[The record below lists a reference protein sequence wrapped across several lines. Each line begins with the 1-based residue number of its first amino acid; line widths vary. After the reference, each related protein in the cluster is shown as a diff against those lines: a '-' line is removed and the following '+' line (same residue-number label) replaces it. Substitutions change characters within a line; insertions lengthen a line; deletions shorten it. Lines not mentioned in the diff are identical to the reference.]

1 MTAISNPPVQQLS
14 PDESDVAVQW
24 RKLLGGLSGKI
35 EPVPVGIMYRLG
47 LLLVAATMIVLPI
60 IYIAL
65 IALAGYGVYWY
76 AINATGMFRAARGR
90 AAIIV
95 LVAYLGPL
103 VAGAILVFFM
113 IKPLFARRQVT
124 FHPLSVSRGEQPLLF
139 AFVERLCEVV
149 GAPKPSRIDVDTN
162 VNASASFREGWWG
175 FIKKDLVLTIG
186 LPLVAGMDLRM
197 LTGVLAHEF
206 GHFAQGTGMRLTYLI
221 RSINGWFYRVV
232 YERDSWDAWLV
243 NAQHTSEHWAIS
255 IIVALSRL
263 FVWTTRRI
271 LWLLMVIGHG
281 VSSFALRQ
289 MEFDA
294 DRYEARVS
302 GSDTFVKTA
311 ERLELLQVAAHAA
324 MNELES
330 AWREKR
336 LCDDLPTFIQSR
348 EADLPAELRNAL
360 AKHNAQSK
368 TGWFDTHPAN
378 ADRNQS
384 ARREAATGIFT
395 IDAPATA
402 LFRNYDDLA
411 RRATVA
417 FYHEALGGQ
426 VRPENLVATCTL
438 VEARGK
444 KKQSYQALRRYCQ
457 DLVHPVRPVY
467 PMGGDVPKDPDICA
481 ERLLELRGKLSDVL
495 PRAKAASEQYEKAD
509 DRMIAVARARVLRA
523 AGERVDIKELDFKRG
538 DESELQATI
547 TAAAQNKRA
556 AELVLNEVLADA
568 MLRMQIALSLE
579 PKAETDKAQAATEP
593 ADEYD
598 IADAPAAGSNDLLR
612 DALTALGSSAQT
624 AESLRQ
630 NFYLLGTLGPRLRDE
645 GNSETLIEEVLA
657 RSKYVCQD
665 LAHIHGA
672 LRRTPY
678 PYEHHDRNA
687 TLTGFVVPLIPTPEN
702 IGDVYHAAEQ
712 ALDSIYSLYMRIMSD
727 LAQRAENIESD
738 LGLPP
743 LPEPPEKT
751 EEEAAANK

>member
-1 MTAISNPPVQQLS
+1 
-14 PDESDVAVQW
+14 VQW
-24 RKLLGGLSGKI
+24 RKLIGGLAGKI
-35 EPVPVGIMYRLG
+35 EPVPVGIGYRLG

-76 AINATGMFRAARGR
+76 AINAVGMFQAVRGR
-90 AAIIV
+90 AVIVV

-103 VAGAILVFFM
+103 VAGVILVFFM

-139 AFVERLCEVV
+139 AFVERLCDVV

-175 FIKKDLVLTIG
+175 FIRKDLVLTIG

-243 NAQHTSEHWAIS
+243 NAQHSSEHWAIS

-263 FVWTTRRI
+263 FVWITRRI

-294 DRYEARVS
+294 DRYEARVA

-311 ERLELLQVAAHAA
+311 ERLELLQVASHAA

-348 EADLPAELRNAL
+348 EADLPAELRKAL
-360 AKHNAQSK
+360 AKHNAEGK

-378 ADRNQS
+378 ADRNRS
-384 ARREAATGIFT
+384 ARREATPGIFT
-395 IDAPATA
+395 LDAPATA

-426 VRPENLVATCTL
+426 VRPDHLVATCKL

-457 DLVHPVRPVY
+457 DLVNPIRPVY
-467 PMGGDVPKDPDICA
+467 PMGGDVPKDPERCA
-481 ERLLELRGKLSDVL
+481 ERLLELRAALTDVL
-495 PRAKAASEQYEKAD
+495 PRATAAAEQYEKAD
-509 DRMIAVARARVLRA
+509 ERIIAVARARVLRA
-523 AGERVDIKELDFKRG
+523 AGERVDPKELEFKRG
-538 DESELQATI
+538 DEAELQAII

-556 AELVLNEVLADA
+556 AELVLNEVLAEA
-568 MLRMQIALSLE
+568 MLRMEIALSLE
-579 PKAETDKAQAATEP
+579 AKEESPKPQTAEP

-598 IADAPAAGSNDLLR
+598 LADAPAAGSKDLLR
-612 DALTALGSSAQT
+612 DALTALRSCAPT
-624 AESLRQ
+624 VESLRQ
-630 NFYLLGTLGPRLRDE
+630 NFYLLGTLGPRLRPE
-645 GNSETLIEEVLA
+645 NNSEHLIEELLA
-657 RSKYVCQD
+657 RSKHVTND
-665 LAHIHGA
+665 LSHLHGA
-672 LRRTPY
+672 LRRVPY

-687 TLTGFVVPLIPTPEN
+687 TLTLFVIPAIPQPEAV
-702 IGDVYHAAEQ
+702 GDVYNVAER
-712 ALDSIYSLYMRIMSD
+712 AIDSIYSLYMRIMSD
-727 LAQRAENIESD
+727 LAQRAEQVEAD

-743 LPEPPEKT
+743 LPEPVEK
-751 EEEAAANK
+751 EESAKG